1 VGVDTRRLHD
11 FIANAVKLNG
21 KANASAL
28 LEQLKPHGVFVTQ
41 GFERTLADK
50 EAGALVPNPAALNDY
65 LRPVSM
71 VLVFAGGEL
80 LLLSDQEGK
89 TLVRWYDDLVCGR
102 GGVTVTLAADITA
115 SSRLASFV
123 HLRLF
128 VLSADHG
135 TPGTVTA
142 AGTCAMVRRP
152 SRIADESD
160 DEFLL
165 RVLPEVV
172 VAVELFAGGVKFQ
185 ASRAKEALC
194 KVVSSER
201 CALAAMEMVA
211 MRGQSH
217 TLRKSDLAERL
228 LESLR
233 IDSFR
238 A

>member
-1 VGVDTRRLHD
+1 
-11 FIANAVKLNG
+11 
-21 KANASAL
+21 
-28 LEQLKPHGVFVTQ
+28 
-41 GFERTLADK
+41 
-50 EAGALVPNPAALNDY
+50 
-65 LRPVSM
+65 
-71 VLVFAGGEL
+71 
-80 LLLSDQEGK
+80 
-89 TLVRWYDDLVCGR
+89 
-102 GGVTVTLAADITA
+102 
-115 SSRLASFV
+115 
-123 HLRLF
+123 
-128 VLSADHG
+128 
-135 TPGTVTA
+135 
-142 AGTCAMVRRP
+142 MVRRP